1 MADKKAYEVS
11 NEVVATLGTLWTKLH
26 QYHFYVQGPH
36 FYSLHVKFEEMYDDI
51 AEQYDD
57 LAEMLLTMGQEPVA
71 TQAENQELSVVKEN
85 KDDKNLAADEMVA
98 NLLADYKATSAKIQ
112 EAMHAAQDDDESC
125 LEDLLIE
132 IKTSVDTAV
141 WMLSAYLGKK
151 VEK

>member
-1 MADKKAYEVS
+1 MADKKVYEVS

-85 KDDKNLAADEMVA
+85 KDDKNLGADEMVA